1 MTSELIDLGLQELFA
16 HPQSCRR
23 ALYQYSTLDGIGDEC
38 DAAHDVGYQLS
49 SAQGIALHLLVI
61 EVDLEVDEV
70 RLVLIQIGLELGI
83 AVATCEGV
91 GVLAIGQEHDLD
103 AEAFLQQKVNTAQGS
118 LDPRSI
124 TVVEHSDGRG
134 EATDKAYLIDRE
146 SCTRRG
152 DDVLNPRLIHG

>member
-1 MTSELIDLGLQELFA
+1 M
-16 HPQSCRR
+16 
-23 ALYQYSTLDGIGDEC
+23 YQYSTLYGVGDEC

-49 SAQGIALHLLVI
+49 SAQGIPLHLLVI

-70 RLVLIQIGLELGI
+70 RLVLIQIGLQLGI
-83 AVATCEGV
+83 AVAACEGV

-118 LDPRSI
+118 LDPRGI
-124 TVVEHSDGRG
+124 AVVEHGDGRG

-146 SCTRRG
+146 GCPRRG